1 MKDHTQKVA
10 ELLLQIKAIKLNAKN
25 PFTWASGI
33 KSPIYCDNRLSLSF
47 PFVRNQIKHALVEKS
62 RSFGAFDVVAG
73 VATAGI
79 PHGALLADALGLPF
93 IYIRGSAKG
102 HGRKNRIEGQVKSGQ
117 KALVV
122 EDLIST
128 AGSSLDAISAL
139 EEDGVEI
146 AGLLAIFTYGFDLAE
161 ERLNKRGIKTE
172 TLTDYITLLSVAEEM
187 HYIDQKDQEIL
198 ATWREAP
205 SSWHPK

>member
-62 RSFGAFDVVAG
+62 RLFGSFEVVAG

-93 IYIRGSAKG
+93 IYVRGSAKG
-102 HGRKNRIEGQVKSGQ
+102 HGRKNRIEGQIKSGQ

-146 AGLLAIFTYGFDLAE
+146 AGLLAIFTYGFNLAE

-172 TLTDYITLLSVAEEM
+172 TLTDYITLLSVAKEM
-187 HYIDQKDQEIL
+187 NYIDQKDQEIL